1 MKAQHALMAAFVVL
15 LPFQDTILRA
25 TPLRMLGQS
34 FAVIPLFGLVGL
46 DLAVWLASGKKRV
59 NLAVAAALLYGAFIT
74 GLYLALWGT
83 SWWGVSLVEKT
94 FNLSVVTC
102 LALYVVFGL
111 PWDRFP
117 YLRLSVYTALTIA
130 VCGVF
135 LNDLNLLGLRPFV
148 ANPVFHYTPNPDE
161 RWHGLCPEASVL
173 SLCIGSFGLLSAAL
187 APSKLGR
194 IGFLG
199 GTALLL
205 ALSGSKG
212 AVLTLAVAVAASG
225 VLARGYRWKALACG
239 LLLSPAIYLGYQR
252 LVQMTSSQAVLEST
266 TFATRGSMLVW
277 AVKVIMRHPWGVGFG
292 GFFPAMTR
300 HLPASM
306 DTVSRWSPLPL
317 DFDEVRSYISSPQFA
332 GTKTLVFDLGVYFG
346 IPFLVAFVVF
356 VVRICRGCLR
366 RGDILL
372 LISVLFVTAAVCTY
386 AGSLFRHD
394 YLVTYAVA
402 WGRRRHGAPGLP
414 DASAG

>member
-1 MKAQHALMAAFVVL
+1 MRLRHALMAAFLVL

-34 FAVIPLFGLVGL
+34 FAVIPLFALVGL
-46 DLAVWLASGKKRV
+46 DLAAWLAAGQKRIS
-59 NLAVAAALLYGAFIT
+59 LAIAAALLYGAFIT
-74 GLYLALWGT
+74 GFYLALWGT
-83 SWWGVSLVEKT
+83 SWWGVSLIEKA

-111 PWDRFP
+111 PWARFP
-117 YLRLSVYTALTIA
+117 YLRLSIYAALAIA
-130 VCGVF
+130 VCGV
-135 LNDLNLLGLRPFV
+135 LINDLNLLGLRPLV
-148 ANPVFHYTPNPDE
+148 ANPIFHYTRNPDE

-173 SLCIGSFGLLSAAL
+173 SLCIGSLGLLSAAL

-194 IGFLG
+194 VCFLV

-212 AVLTLAVAVAASG
+212 AVLTLALVVAASG
-225 VLARGYRWKALACG
+225 VLARGYRWKTLACG
-239 LLLSPAIYLGYQR
+239 LLLAPAIYLGYER
-252 LVQMTSSQAVLEST
+252 LVLMTSSQAVLEST
-266 TFATRGSMLVW
+266 TFATRSSMLVW
-277 AVKVIMRHPWGVGFG
+277 AVKVITSHPWGVGFG

-300 HLPASM
+300 YLPASM

-332 GTKTLVFDLGVYFG
+332 GTKTLVFDMGVYFG
-346 IPFLVAFVVF
+346 IPFLAAFAVF

-372 LISVLFVTAAVCTY
+372 LISVLFVTVAVSTY

-394 YLVTYAVA
+394 YLVAYGVA
-402 WGRRRHGAPGLP
+402 WGRLRHCSPAFPRV
-414 DASAG
+414 SAK